1 MNLRPI
7 LLTTAATLALLSAPA
22 FATTSMLAWQTWQDS
37 HFTQAKKEQRFILL
51 DLEAVWCHW
60 CHVMEQKTYSDPRV
74 TALIAK
80 HYIPVKV
87 DQDARPDLGKRYE
100 DYGWPAT
107 IVFDAEG
114 NEIVKLRGYIAPAR
128 MASILEAIVKDPS
141 PIHYFD
147 HLRDNPTEI
156 SRQAA
161 LSMENREEL
170 TGRLYRTHDFNMGG
184 LNQDQKFMDRDSVEL
199 ALTLGHAGDK
209 RAADAGWRAQSHRPG
224 VGRCLAILDRRRL
237 ESSSFRENH
246 VGASRLSAS
255 LRERMAIHK
264 RSALSRCRKGDST
277 IYKNFPHQSRRCF
290 LREPGRRP
298 GAG

>member
-1 MNLRPI
+1 MNFKRF
-7 LLTTAATLALLSAPA
+7 LLAMVSLIFALSALPALATTATLS
-22 FATTSMLAWQTWQDS
+22 WKTWQES
-37 HFTQAKKEQRFILL
+37 HFIRAKKEQRFILL

-74 TALIAK
+74 AALIAK

-114 NEIVKLRGYIAPAR
+114 REVVKLRGYIPPER
-128 MASILEAIVKDPS
+128 MVSILEAIVKDPS
-141 PIHYFD
+141 PIRYFD

-156 SRQAA
+156 STDAA
-161 LSMENREEL
+161 LSAENREEL
-170 TGRLYRTHDFNMGG
+170 TGRFYRTHDFKIGG

-209 RAADAGWRAQSHRPG
+209 RAAQ
-224 VGRCLAILDRRRL
+224 
-237 ESSSFRENH
+237 
-246 VGASRLSAS
+246 
-255 LRERMAIHK
+255 MA
-264 RSALSRCRKGDST
+264 R
-277 IYKNFPHQSRRCF
+277 
-290 LREPGRRP
+290 
-298 GAG
+298 